1 MPRNWAVAAVPSL
14 QLSMPS
20 LQEEIDAKKKEVD
33 VLIKKLEVEQDTAIS
48 IPAQNMQEAVMQ
60 IELRDF
66 AEVKALGQTS
76 WWDLPRHEHRG
87 LPPICHRERQ

>member
-1 MPRNWAVAAVPSL
+1 
-14 QLSMPS
+14 MPS

-76 WWDLPRHEHRG
+76 
-87 LPPICHRERQ
+87 